1 MVTLNSKPFLDRSLK
16 FRASVKKNGVGEC
29 CMGEPTT
36 LAKDM
41 WKQDIA
47 KIVAVP
53 SVNLGYSNEEGA
65 KIKKRRGFVSD
76 HVNTTL
82 PAQQPQTERVEW
94 QKTPPGH
101 LKCLPEWSRPSWVSP
116 V

>member
-1 MVTLNSKPFLDRSLK
+1 MVTLDSKAFLNRNLK
-16 FRASVKKNGVGEC
+16 FRASIEENGLGEC
-29 CMGEPTT
+29 NLGELTT

-41 WKQDIA
+41 WKQDITR
-47 KIVAVP
+47 IVAVP
-53 SVNLGYSNEEGA
+53 SVNLGYSNEEDA

-76 HVNTTL
+76 HVDTTL

-101 LKCLPEWSRPSWVSP
+101 LKCLPGWSKPS
-116 V
+116 